1 MFSRFTKKRLA
12 VGLGVVGALALAAG
26 AYAYF
31 TSTGTGTSTA
41 TAGAPSQYTVT
52 VTPGSPVSL
61 TPQTSSDVSGSGGIF
76 QSYTGTVKNNSS
88 GRQDVT
94 GLKAQITG
102 VTGGSNTP
110 NACTTGDFS
119 LYSPGGNWS
128 VAADGQSATTTNGGT
143 GASLPSDMQGGAT
156 LSYND
161 IAVYMVDKASNQ
173 NGCQGATVN
182 LSVTAS

>member
-1 MFSRFTKKRLA
+1 MFGRFTKKRLA
-12 VGLGVVGALALAAG
+12 AGLGIVGALVLAAG

-31 TSTGTGTSTA
+31 TSSGTGTSTA
-41 TAGAPSQYTVT
+41 SAGSPSQYTVT
-52 VTPGSPVSL
+52 VTPGAAVSL
-61 TPQTSSDVSGSGGIF
+61 TPQTSTDVASTGGVF

-94 GLKAQITG
+94 GLKAQITS
-102 VTGGSNTP
+102 VSGGSNTP

-119 LYSPGGNWS
+119 LYSPAGNWS
-128 VAADGQSATTTNGGT
+128 IAADGQSATTTNGGT
-143 GASLPSDMQGGAT
+143 GASLPSDMAGGTT

-161 IAVYMVDKASNQ
+161 IAVYMVDKSSNQ